1 MTARTRCLNFSRT
14 VLTHR
19 GVPFGK
25 RLTLIWES
33 SFTPMAIL
41 RKVKA
46 VMSTLLDI
54 SSIQEIPEAKKY
66 LMMTFVEIMTRRNV
80 KKRDARMALI
90 KWIAL
95 KKPLIFM

>member
-1 MTARTRCLNFSRT
+1 
-14 VLTHR
+14 
-19 GVPFGK
+19 
-25 RLTLIWES
+25 
-33 SFTPMAIL
+33 MAIL

-46 VMSTLLDI
+46 VMSTLLEI

-95 KKPLIFM
+95 KKSLVFMRPSFPLLTTSFPDQSH

>member
-1 MTARTRCLNFSRT
+1 
-14 VLTHR
+14 
-19 GVPFGK
+19 
-25 RLTLIWES
+25 
-33 SFTPMAIL
+33 MAIL

-95 KKPLIFM
+95 KKPLVFM

>member
-1 MTARTRCLNFSRT
+1 
-14 VLTHR
+14 
-19 GVPFGK
+19 
-25 RLTLIWES
+25 
-33 SFTPMAIL
+33 MAIL

-80 KKRDARMALI
+80 KKRDARMALM

-95 KKPLIFM
+95 KKPLIFMQRNLPPLAPHPLINSSHVNCPTREVQSI